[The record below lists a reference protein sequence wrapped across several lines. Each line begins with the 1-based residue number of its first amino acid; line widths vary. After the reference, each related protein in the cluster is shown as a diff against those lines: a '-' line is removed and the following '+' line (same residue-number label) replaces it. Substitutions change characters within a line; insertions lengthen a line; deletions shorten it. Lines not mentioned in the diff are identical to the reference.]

1 MAPGP
6 DGGSGY
12 PARVQRPRHAPLPG
26 STLAAR
32 VDRRFARYGRDLHWM
47 AEQLAAWYPANARDL
62 PWRGGG
68 LPDWVVLVC
77 EVLLQQT
84 PAARVAALLPVIQA
98 QLGTAER
105 VSGKALSEIEDH
117 LRPLGLQRRRAR
129 ALQALAT
136 AVVALGGVPRDR
148 ADLLRL
154 PGVGPYVCNAFLSAA
169 RGYALPGLDVNFA
182 RVIER
187 ATAGRLLAD
196 LRSDPWLDAA
206 AHALTDVADDPRAL
220 NWAILDLG
228 ALVCHARTPAC
239 GACPL
244 EARCRW
250 ARRRRRV
257 GTPPDLHPLE

>member
-1 MAPGP
+1 M
-6 DGGSGY
+6 
-12 PARVQRPRHAPLPG
+12 
-26 STLAAR
+26 
-32 VDRRFARYGRDLHWM
+32 DRRFRLYGRDLRWI
-47 AEQLAAWYPANARDL
+47 AERLEAWYPDHARDL

-68 LPDWVVLVC
+68 LPDWVALVC

-84 PAARVAALLPVIQA
+84 PAARVAAFLPVIDA
-98 QLGTAER
+98 ELGTPER
-105 VSGKALSEIEDH
+105 VSGQAVSELEDH
-117 LRPLGLQRRRAR
+117 LRPLGLHRKRAR
-129 ALQALAT
+129 TLHALAT

-196 LRSDPWLDAA
+196 LRADPWLDAA

-228 ALVCHARTPAC
+228 ALVCHAREPAC
-239 GACPL
+239 VACPL
-244 EARCRW
+244 EARCRL
-250 ARRRRRV
+250 ARRRRARAASPSTARATREQS
-257 GTPPDLHPLE
+257 G